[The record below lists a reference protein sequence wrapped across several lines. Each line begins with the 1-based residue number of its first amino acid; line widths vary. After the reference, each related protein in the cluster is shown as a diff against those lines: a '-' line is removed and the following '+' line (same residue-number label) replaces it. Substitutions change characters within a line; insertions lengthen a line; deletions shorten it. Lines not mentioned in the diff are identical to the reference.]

1 VTSILGISAFYHD
14 SAACLVRDGEI
25 IAAAQE
31 ERFTRIKHDHNFPVH
46 AARYCLKEA
55 GITAEQLDYVGFY
68 DKPLLKF
75 DRLLE
80 TYLDYA
86 PSGFRSFL
94 KSMPLW
100 MKEKLWMPDL
110 IRIEMAKANGV
121 EDERAAKKARK
132 KFEWKL
138 LFGDHHESH
147 AASAFYPSPFE
158 EAAILTIDGV
168 GEWATSSIGIGTG
181 NEITLL
187 KELRFPDSLGLLYS
201 AFTYYTGFRV
211 NSGEYKV
218 MGLAPYGEPKYAG
231 LIRDKLAEIRDDG
244 SIRMNH
250 EYFSYSQGLRMTN
263 TAFDKVF
270 DGPPRLPESK
280 ITQREMDLARS
291 IQVITEEAML
301 KMAGFVHRETGMKRL
316 CMAGGV
322 ALNCVA
328 NGRLLREGPFE
339 DIWIQPAAGDAGG
352 ALGIALAI
360 WHRYLGKP
368 RISAEKA
375 GSWKSSTG
383 VPPLNHS
390 QDARATT
397 LPPYFDGMK
406 GSYLGPQDSVAEIE
420 EFLQTKNLPYKNYP
434 REQLPGIVAG
444 LLADEKIVG
453 LHQGR
458 MEFGPRALGA
468 RSIIGDARSAAMQS
482 VMNLKIKYRESFR
495 PFAPSVLREHLADWF
510 ELDYES
516 PYMMLVADVV
526 PRRRREMSEEEK
538 GLFGISK
545 LNIKRSEIPAVT
557 HVDYSARIQTV
568 RRETNPLYWEIIEA
582 FRQKTGCPVIVN
594 TSFNVRG
601 EPIVCTPEDSYRCF
615 MRTEMDYLVLE
626 TCVLDKRDQPPFEEK
641 TDWRSEFKLD

>member
-1 VTSILGISAFYHD
+1 VSKPTRILGVSAFYHD
-14 SAACLVRDGEI
+14 SAACLVIDGEI
-25 IAAAQE
+25 VAAAQE
-31 ERFTRIKHDHNFPVH
+31 ERFTRRKHDHNFPVH

-55 GITAEQLDYVGFY
+55 GITADDLDYVGFY

-94 KSMPLW
+94 KAMPLW

-110 IRIEMAKANGV
+110 IRTEMARAAGL
-121 EDERAAKKARK
+121 DDDRAAKKAGK

-168 GEWATSSIGIGTG
+168 GEWATSSMGTGRG

-218 MGLAPYGEPKYAG
+218 MGLAPYGEPKYVS
-231 LIRDKLAEIRDDG
+231 LIKDKLAEIRDDG

-250 EYFSYSQGLRMTN
+250 EYFGYAHGLRMTN
-263 TAFDKVF
+263 GAFDRVF
-270 DGPPRLPESK
+270 AGPPRRPESK

-291 IQVITEEAML
+291 IQAITEEAMM
-301 KMAGFVHRETGMKRL
+301 KMVAHAHKETRMKKL
-316 CMAGGV
+316 CLAGGV

-328 NGRLLREGPFE
+328 NGKILREGPFA

-352 ALGIALAI
+352 AVGIALAI

-368 RISAEKA
+368 RTSAEA
-375 GSWKSSTG
+375 SGAW
-383 VPPLNHS
+383 
-390 QDARATT
+390 QARTIT
-397 LPPYFDGMK
+397 SNNGLPAYADGMK
-406 GSYLGPQDSVAEIE
+406 GSFLGPRDSVEEIE
-420 EFLQTKNLPYKNYP
+420 AFLESKHAPYQKYSREELP
-434 REQLPGIVAG
+434 EVIAE
-444 LLADEKIVG
+444 LLSSEKVIG

-458 MEFGPRALGA
+458 MEFGPRALGG
-468 RSIIGDARSAAMQS
+468 RSIIGDPRSPAMQS
-482 VMNLKIKYRESFR
+482 IMNLKIKYRESFR
-495 PFAPSVLREHLADWF
+495 PFAPSVLREYAGDWF
-510 ELDYES
+510 AIDTES
-516 PYMMLVADVV
+516 PYMLLVADVLE
-526 PRRRREMSEEEK
+526 RHRQKLTDAEEK
-538 GLFGISK
+538 LWGIDK
-545 LNIKRSEIPAVT
+545 LNVKRSDIPAVT

-568 RRETNPLYWEIIEA
+568 RREINPLYWDIIDA
-582 FRQKTGCPVIVN
+582 FRRRTGCPLIIN

-601 EPIVCTPEDSYRCF
+601 EPIVCTPSDSYRCF

-626 TCVLDKRDQPPFEEK
+626 NLVLDKTQQPPLAEPN
-641 TDWRSEFKLD
+641 DWRQEFKLD